1 MQEQEQSEQQ
11 GGKGNGVGFNFVVL
25 VLRSIAVTV
34 EVFLHRRFGSRYVGL
49 QGALGIIMILLFA
62 AIIPAPGTWGL
73 ILFLFAYLKA
83 CLYARAGVLWRK
95 LHGQEF
101 DHTLYS
107 GMPYLMK
114 VLPRW
119 NELTVK
125 RFVEPA
131 LVFLVGCAVAHFI
144 PALALYLFM
153 AAGALFMTVNQAEA
167 NERRRAETMRDSMI
181 EAQQRAERVRSM
193 WNHRN

>member
-1 MQEQEQSEQQ
+1 MQQEQPQQ
-11 GGKGNGVGFNFVVL
+11 REGNGNGVGFNIVVL
-25 VLRSIAVTV
+25 LLRSIAVTV

-49 QGALGIIMILLFA
+49 QGVLGIVMILVFA

-73 ILFLFAYLKA
+73 IIFLFAYLKA

-95 LHGQEF
+95 LQGQEC

-107 GMPYLMK
+107 GYPYLMR

-125 RFVEPA
+125 RLVEPA

-144 PALALYLFM
+144 PALALYLFI

-167 NERRRAETMRDSMI
+167 YERRRAEVMRDSVI
-181 EAQQRAERVRSM
+181 EVQQRAERVRSM